1 MTADLNCTEVITV
14 NLAPMSFKNYTWPH
28 NPSTFEVTNRRVLAS
43 YKIPFGK
50 TLIRDMGRSF
60 RVFRGEGEFA
70 GENAYDSFKELE
82 EIFYEGTSGLL
93 SHPVWK
99 QTRAYFAELSL
110 FQEPRQDYV
119 RYTFEFW
126 EDEGIQSGV
135 SVVNGDRPG
144 TGTSGGRGGGT
155 YTVKSGDT
163 MWSIAAAQNMTVWEL
178 MEKNGHIK
186 NPNLIYP
193 GDTIYI

>member
-1 MTADLNCTEVITV
+1 M
-14 NLAPMSFKNYTWPH
+14 NLTPMSFKNYTWPH
-28 NPSTFEVTNRRVLAS
+28 NPATFEVTNRRVLAS
-43 YKIPFGK
+43 YKSPFGR
-50 TLIRDMGRSF
+50 TLIRDMGRSY

-70 GENAYDSFKELE
+70 GENAYDCFKELE
-82 EIFYEGTSGLL
+82 AVFNEGTSGLL

-110 FQEPRQDYV
+110 AQEPRRDYV

-135 SVVNGDRPG
+135 AVMNVPQSSQ
-144 TGTSGGRGGGT
+144 TGGGRTFDGT

-163 MWSIAAAQNMTVWEL
+163 MWGIAASYGMTVWEL
-178 MEKNGHIK
+178 MEKNSSIK

-193 GDTIYI
+193 GDTIYV